1 MEQYLRG
8 RAQVGDHYSLKAIIL
23 DWYLHFTERQA
34 ETQRE
39 VIVIRSRWPESL

>member
-8 RAQVGDHYSLKAIIL
+8 RALGDHYSLKAIIL
-23 DWYLHFTERQA
+23 DQYLHFTERKA

-39 VIVIRSRWPESL
+39 VIAIRSCWRESL